1 MTDELIVR
9 KIKNM
14 VKATPL
20 YARSKQIYRKVME
33 SNLKKEAMAPQTRQM
48 LKEKFHDD
56 VDRPAEYT
64 GLPVYKFWTDFQ

>member
-20 YARSKQIYRKVME
+20 YTRSKQIYRKVME
-33 SNLKKEAMAPQTRQM
+33 SNLKKEEMAPKTREM
-48 LKEKFHDD
+48 IKEKFQKD
-56 VDRPAEYT
+56 VALLAERT
-64 GLPVYKFWTDFQ
+64 KLPVQKFWTDFQ